1 MKQGR
6 IVLDQAARRVT
17 PLAADKLLLDNGNPL
32 ADTPQWLAPVTG
44 TVYGVALNHRSL
56 QDKLAA
62 DFQQPPYQKA
72 PATPVLFIKPRNT
85 HAGHNGAIALPTNAG
100 KVFAGGAL
108 GVVIGKV
115 ASKISTEQ
123 ALDHV
128 AGYTVVN
135 EISLEENSFYRP
147 AVKAKCRDGFCPMGP
162 WLVDVAAID
171 PLQVEVR
178 SYLNGE
184 LAETNHSRDW
194 LRSVPQLLAELSQ
207 FMTLQPGDVII
218 PATPLRQV
226 EIRPGDSVAVE
237 IDGIGRLE
245 NRMFA
250 EESAQ

>member
-6 IVLDQAARRVT
+6 IVLDQQARHVT
-17 PLAADKLLLDNGNPL
+17 PLADGKLLLDNGNPL
-32 ADTPQWLAPVTG
+32 ADQPQWLAPTSG

-56 QDKLAA
+56 LDKLAA

-85 HAGHNGAIALPTNAG
+85 HAGHGSNIALPTQAG

-108 GVVIGKV
+108 GVVIGKT
-115 ASKISTEQ
+115 ASKLAEEQ
-123 ALDHV
+123 ALDVV

-135 EISLEENSFYRP
+135 EISLEETSFYRP

-162 WLVDVAAID
+162 WQVDAAAID
-171 PLQVEVR
+171 PLHVEVR
-178 SYLNGE
+178 SYLNGQ

-194 LRSVPQLLAELSQ
+194 LRSVPQLIAALSQ
-207 FMTLQPGDVII
+207 FMTLLPGDVII
-218 PATPLRQV
+218 AATPLRQL

-245 NRMFA
+245 NRFIA
-250 EESAQ
+250 EETTA

>member
-6 IVLDQAARRVT
+6 IVLNQQARRVT
-17 PLAADKLLLDNGNPL
+17 ALADGKLLLDNGNPL
-32 ADTPQWLAPVTG
+32 ADTSPWLAPATG

-56 QDKLAA
+56 LEQLEA

-85 HAGHNGAIALPTNAG
+85 HAGHSSAIALPTQAG

-115 ASKISTEQ
+115 ASKVAEDQ
-123 ALDHV
+123 ALAV
-128 AGYTVVN
+128 LAGYTVVN
-135 EISLEENSFYRP
+135 EISLEESSFYRP

-162 WLVDVAAID
+162 WLVDAAAIN
-171 PLQVEVR
+171 PLNVEIR

-194 LRSVPQLLAELSQ
+194 LRSVPQLIAALSQ

-218 PATPLRQV
+218 PATPLRQL
-226 EIRPGDSVAVE
+226 EIRPGDTVAVE

-245 NRMFA
+245 NRLIA

>member
-6 IVLDQAARRVT
+6 IVLDQQARRVT
-17 PLAADKLLLDNGNPL
+17 PLAAGKLLLDNGNPL
-32 ADTPQWLAPVTG
+32 ADQPQWLAPTTG

-56 QDKLAA
+56 LEKLEA
-62 DFQQPPYQKA
+62 DFQQAPYQKA

-85 HAGHNGAIALPTNAG
+85 HAGHGCAIALPTQAG

-115 ASKISTEQ
+115 ASKVSAEQ
-123 ALDHV
+123 ALEHV

-135 EISLEENSFYRP
+135 EISLEESSFYRP

-162 WLVDVAAID
+162 WQVDAAAID
-171 PLQVEVR
+171 PLQVEIR
-178 SYLNGE
+178 SYVNGQ

-194 LRSVPQLLAELSQ
+194 LRSVPQLIAALSQ
-207 FMTLQPGDVII
+207 FMTLQPGDLII
-218 PATPLRQV
+218 PATPLRQL
-226 EIRPGDSVAVE
+226 EIHPGDTVAVE

-245 NRMFA
+245 NRLIA

>member
-6 IVLDQAARRVT
+6 IVLDQQARRVT
-17 PLAADKLLLDNGNPL
+17 PLAAGKLLLDNGNPL
-32 ADTPQWLAPVTG
+32 ADQPQWLAPVTG

-56 QDKLAA
+56 LDKLEA

-85 HAGHNGAIALPTNAG
+85 HAGHGSTIALPTQAG

-108 GVVIGKV
+108 GVVIGKT
-115 ASKISTEQ
+115 ASKLTEQQ
-123 ALDHV
+123 ALDAV

-135 EISLEENSFYRP
+135 EISLEESSFYRP

-162 WLVDVAAID
+162 WLVDAAAID
-171 PLQVEVR
+171 PLNVEIR

-194 LRSVPQLLAELSQ
+194 LRSVPQLIAALSQ
-207 FMTLQPGDVII
+207 FMTLQPGDLII
-218 PATPLRQV
+218 PATPLRQL
-226 EIRPGDSVAVE
+226 EIRPGDTVAVE
-237 IDGIGRLE
+237 IPGIGRLE
-245 NRMFA
+245 NHLIA

>member
-6 IVLDQAARRVT
+6 IVLDQQARSVS
-17 PLAADKLLLDNGNPL
+17 PLADGKLLLDNGNPL
-32 ADTPQWLAPVTG
+32 ADAPQWLAPTTG

-56 QDKLAA
+56 LNQLEA

-85 HAGHNGAIALPTNAG
+85 HAGHGSDIALPTQAG

-108 GVVIGKV
+108 GVVIGQT
-115 ASKISTEQ
+115 ASKVTEDQ
-123 ALDHV
+123 ALAVV

-135 EISLEENSFYRP
+135 EISLEETSFYRP

-162 WLVDVAAID
+162 WLVDAAAID
-171 PLQVEVR
+171 PLNVEIR

-194 LRSVPQLLAELSQ
+194 LRSVPQLIAALSQ

-218 PATPLRQV
+218 AATPLRQL
-226 EIRPGDSVAVE
+226 EIRPGDTVAVE

-245 NRMFA
+245 NRLIA